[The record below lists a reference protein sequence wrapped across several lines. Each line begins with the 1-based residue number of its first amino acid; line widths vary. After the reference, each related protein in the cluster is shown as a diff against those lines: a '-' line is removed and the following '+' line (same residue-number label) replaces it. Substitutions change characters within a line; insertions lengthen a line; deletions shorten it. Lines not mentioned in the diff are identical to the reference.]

1 MVLGHPPDRPNDLFS
16 GCSKLRLDEKHKCSR
31 PLKEQEIILTLYKK
45 LLTLYPR
52 QFRVRLGESMEQ
64 TFNDLCN
71 ERKQQAD
78 YRWSGF
84 VLWIFVETVI
94 GIVREHVLIMTEGAA
109 MKNTRAIPRSTALI
123 SSILLAVAFIVAP
136 AIYLFGNLRD
146 SMGPFAYAVADFLYG
161 PVWAASLVALVFMLR
176 ERIGER
182 APRRMSL
189 ALIAAV
195 LAAGAM
201 IAVACIR
208 SANRHYH
215 LNHPE
220 LHLEMSSTVLTVWAT
235 LVAGVTGAGWHFL
248 GWSLLLIGSA
258 GWTSRQLPPPLTV
271 LYLVGGVV
279 SLFVY
284 LLPDM
289 EATAGMLGIVI
300 SIWQGLLLWKS
311 GSAEMQAVELNASQ
325 SDQS

>member
-1 MVLGHPPDRPNDLFS
+1 
-16 GCSKLRLDEKHKCSR
+16 
-31 PLKEQEIILTLYKK
+31 
-45 LLTLYPR
+45 
-52 QFRVRLGESMEQ
+52 MEQ

-71 ERKQQAD
+71 ERKQQTVF
-78 YRWSGF
+78 RWSGF
-84 VLWIFVETVI
+84 ALWIFVETAV
-94 GIVREHVLIMTEGAA
+94 GIVREHVLLITEGTT
-109 MKNTRAIPRSTALI
+109 MKNVLAIPRFAALI

-136 AIYLFGNLRD
+136 LIYLVGNLRD
-146 SMGPFAYAVADFLYG
+146 ARGPFAYAVADFLYG

-176 ERIGER
+176 ERISER

-189 ALIAAV
+189 ALLAAV

-215 LNHPE
+215 LIHPE
-220 LHLEMSSTVLTVWAT
+220 LHLEDSQTVLIVWTT

-258 GWTSRQLPPPLTV
+258 GWNPNVIPRVLSV
-271 LYLVGGVV
+271 LYLAGGIV

-289 EATAGMLGIVI
+289 EGLAGMLVIVI
-300 SIWQGLLLWKS
+300 SVWQGVLLWRF
-311 GSAEMQAVELNASQ
+311 GSAETQPPELNADQ
-325 SDQS
+325 SDGT

>member
-1 MVLGHPPDRPNDLFS
+1 MEKTFHDLY
-16 GCSKLRLDEKHKCSR
+16 RE
-31 PLKEQEIILTLYKK
+31 
-45 LLTLYPR
+45 R
-52 QFRVRLGESMEQ
+52 QTKPGRFQLVSW
-64 TFNDLCN
+64 TFID
-71 ERKQQAD
+71 
-78 YRWSGF
+78 
-84 VLWIFVETVI
+84 TVV
-94 GIVREHVLIMTEGAA
+94 GIVREHVLLMTEGVA
-109 MKNTRAIPRSTALI
+109 MKTALAYPRSAALI

-136 AIYLFGNLRD
+136 LIYLVGNLRD
-146 SMGPFAYAVADFLYG
+146 AIGPFAYAVADFLYG

-189 ALIAAV
+189 ALMAAI

-215 LNHPE
+215 LIHPE
-220 LHLEMSSTVLTVWAT
+220 LHLENSSTVLIVWTT

-258 GWTSRQLPPPLTV
+258 GWTTNLLPRALSV
-271 LYLVGGVV
+271 LYLVGGIV

-284 LLPDM
+284 LLPEM
-289 EATAGMLGIVI
+289 EGLAGMLGIVI
-300 SIWQGLLLWKS
+300 SIWQGLLLWRS
-311 GSAEMQAVELNASQ
+311 GSAETQTPELNVSQ
-325 SDQS
+325 PDQV